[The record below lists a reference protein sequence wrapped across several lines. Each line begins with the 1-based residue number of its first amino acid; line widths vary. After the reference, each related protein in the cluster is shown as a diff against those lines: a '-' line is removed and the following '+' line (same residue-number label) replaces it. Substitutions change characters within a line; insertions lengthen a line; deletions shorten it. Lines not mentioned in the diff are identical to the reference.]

1 LVAVV
6 LVLLLPV
13 SFPEMLPDC
22 PGFGTTVEEQL
33 CALWRESVA
42 SIPYEVLSSVKTFK
56 RTGLKCLVPH
66 AFVFVYSC

>member
-1 LVAVV
+1 MAVV

-42 SIPYEVLSSVKTFK
+42 SIPYEVLTSVKTCEL
-56 RTGLKCLVPH
+56 TGLKYLVPH
-66 AFVFVYSC
+66 AFVFMYLC